1 MNHTDYPALYQSS
14 DELSLSSEAFFGTLF
29 VHLLLL
35 IATAVISVI
44 NSPLPE
50 LAIVQALVL
59 FGALACSVYLFSARP
74 DRYWYAGHAVAES
87 IKTVTWRFHIPTD
100 LVVAQEASD
109 VESSSRLDFLL
120 LHNLRRRFVA

>member
-1 MNHTDYPALYQSS
+1 M
-14 DELSLSSEAFFGTLF
+14 
-29 VHLLLL
+29 
-35 IATAVISVI
+35 AVISVI

-120 LHNLRRRFVA
+120 LHNLGDASSPDKISNNVNNINDLKFYH